1 MLGRVNEVANLP
13 DDRDLSNDGHT
24 GGGFAVNEIKLLKA
38 QAQAELNRLE
48 AESSAKE
55 VAGKAIGKHGLAYIT
70 AIVCVGVGASLLLEE
85 SKIAAVIGLVS
96 AALTALIA
104 MLNGIA
110 GAVPKQE
117 KPEFEVIKSLIERL
131 DRLDRKEPP
140 MRVDV
145 TEGRVTVTKG
155 EDQITTGVVK

>member
-1 MLGRVNEVANLP
+1 MAEP
-13 DDRDLSNDGHT
+13 TDLQ
-24 GGGFAVNEIKLLKA
+24 LLKA

-48 AESSAKE
+48 AQSTAKE

-70 AIVCVGVGASLLLEE
+70 AIVIVGVGASLVLEE

-110 GAVPKQE
+110 GANPKQE
-117 KPEFEVIKSLIERL
+117 KPEFEVIKSLIEKL
-131 DRLDRKEPP
+131 DRLDRKEQP
-140 MRVDV
+140 MKVDV
-145 TEGRVTVTKG
+145 TDGRVTVTKG
-155 EDQITTGVVK
+155 DDTVTTSKGA

>member
-1 MLGRVNEVANLP
+1 M
-13 DDRDLSNDGHT
+13 DRQEL
-24 GGGFAVNEIKLLKA
+24 AVFKA
-38 QAQAELNRLE
+38 QAKAELNRLE
-48 AESSAKE
+48 AESTAKE

-70 AIVCVGVGASLLLEE
+70 AIVVVGVGASLVLEE

-110 GAVPKQE
+110 GASPKQE

-131 DRLDRKEPP
+131 DRLAEKEPP
-140 MRVDV
+140 MS
-145 TEGRVTVTKG
+145 VTVEGDKVTVVKG
-155 EDQITTGVVK
+155 ADQIQTSKG

>member
-1 MLGRVNEVANLP
+1 MELQ
-13 DDRDLSNDGHT
+13 D
-24 GGGFAVNEIKLLKA
+24 IKLFKA

-48 AESSAKE
+48 AESTAKE

-70 AIVCVGVGASLLLEE
+70 AIVIVGVGASLMLEE

-110 GAVPKQE
+110 GANPKQE
-117 KPEFEVIKSLIERL
+117 KPEFEVIKELIAKL
-131 DRLDRKEPP
+131 DRLDKPEQP
-140 MRVDV
+140 MKV
-145 TEGRVTVTKG
+145 TVEGDKVIVTKG
-155 EDQITTGVVK
+155 ENTVTTSKE